1 MAIDCTITVHFEMED
16 EEILYSFHIDT
27 WIKTFKGQRHS
38 TAIHITPTYHMV
50 CNNVEDF
57 KNKLWDQY
65 SDYVKGKAVLP
76 MNLQDVCSVQA
87 ESNTLENITSYFFF
101 KKSNREYALSN
112 SFKTKHLQNFSTPGD
127 TGDAIVDMVIFAYGD
142 ALNSSENWSR
152 FSKDC
157 ILPTQTDKARASN
170 EEFIRNTNIM
180 QQLQER

>member
-1 MAIDCTITVHFEMED
+1 
-16 EEILYSFHIDT
+16 
-27 WIKTFKGQRHS
+27 
-38 TAIHITPTYHMV
+38 MV

-57 KNKLWDQY
+57 KNKLWNQY

-76 MNLQDVCSVQA
+76 MNIQDVCSVQA

-112 SFKTKHLQNFSTPGD
+112 SFKTKHLRSFFTPSD
-127 TGDAIVDMVIFAYGD
+127 TGDAVVDMVIFAYGD

-157 ILPTQTDKARASN
+157 ILPTQTDRAGASN
-170 EEFIRNTNIM
+170 KEFIRNTCDNFKNDGEVSVNFVSFIM
-180 QQLQER
+180 QLHILYHRHILLRKY